1 VTQPTYFSTIA
12 RRASGTV
19 PVIAPSPVPM
29 RGWQGAWPGELPAA
43 TVVQAA
49 AARHAAPRLPT
60 EDAAGH
66 VVRDPGI
73 AARASQ
79 RERAEPAPA
88 SGGPAAITRRADTA
102 APANHEAVVVRGEQA
117 PVRRVDP
124 TAGTPARLPPLARR
138 ATAHEG
144 VADPE
149 HERHPAHSHPVLD
162 DNRPAVA
169 AVSPGLSP
177 AAAAVSPGLSPAAAA
192 VSPGLSPAAGPV
204 SPRLSPAAALE
215 AAFRWVSAGPAIP
228 AAREAID
235 VESHQLEPRGRAPAR
250 DARDAGEARRP
261 LATPAPAA
269 VAPVPVGK
277 PAPRAIH
284 IGSIQVAI
292 QPPPDGGPPG
302 PSRPGAAA
310 APSSPLSR
318 GFATPL
324 GLRQS

>member
-1 VTQPTYFSTIA
+1 MTQPTYFSTIA

-177 AAAAVSPGLSPAAAA
+177 AA
-192 VSPGLSPAAGPV
+192 GPV